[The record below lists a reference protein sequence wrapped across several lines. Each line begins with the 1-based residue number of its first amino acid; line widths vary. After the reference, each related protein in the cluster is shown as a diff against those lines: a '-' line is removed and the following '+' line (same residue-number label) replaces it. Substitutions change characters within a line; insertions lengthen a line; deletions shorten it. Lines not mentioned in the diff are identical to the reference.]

1 MLVAVALEVSDY
13 AWSKGNIHLQAASK
27 KYPEDANLLLPM
39 QIQRIQLRQW
49 NHYHNNI
56 QRGVNSRCSD
66 RESVDIDA
74 LLRKCGIPDRLDWYT
89 LKNCHQRCD
98 GS

>member
-1 MLVAVALEVSDY
+1 MLMAVALEVSDC
-13 AWSKGNIHLQAASK
+13 AWSNGNIHVQAASK

-49 NHYHNNI
+49 NHYYNNI
-56 QRGVNSRCSD
+56 QRGVNSRGSD